1 MLNDEQLN
9 ASPVRLGIRQRCPIS
24 VLFNRRLDIPAS
36 EIRKKREIKGVFIGK
51 EEIKL
56 SIFEQFDYV
65 ENSKNTKKLL
75 ELIGEVS

>member
-9 ASPVRLGIRQRCPIS
+9 ASPVRLGTRQGCPIS
-24 VLFNRRLDIPAS
+24 VLFNRRPDIPAN
-36 EIRKKREIKGVFIGK
+36 EIRKEREIKGVFIGK

-56 SIFEQFDYV
+56 SIFEQFDYLQ
-65 ENSKNTKKLL
+65 NSKNTTKLL